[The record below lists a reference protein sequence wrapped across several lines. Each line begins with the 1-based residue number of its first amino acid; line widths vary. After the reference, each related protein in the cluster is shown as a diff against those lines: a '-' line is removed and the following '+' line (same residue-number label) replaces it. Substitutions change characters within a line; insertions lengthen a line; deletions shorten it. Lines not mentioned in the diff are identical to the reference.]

1 MIFCHCTI
9 ILSMMNEFLK
19 TVATLRSPEGCPWD
33 RKQTH
38 ESLIPFLNE
47 ESAEVVEAILQKNS
61 DGLRDELGD
70 LLLQIVLHSQ
80 IAKEAGQFDFNDVVK
95 SVNDKMLRRHPHV
108 FKGVVYADEA
118 EQKAAWHAIKLEE
131 KKAKGEAQ
139 SYLDGVKASLSGLT
153 VANNLQA
160 KAAKVGFDW
169 GEPEPILDKIE
180 EELEEVKAELANH
193 HKEKLQKEIGDL
205 LFAVVNLARHCEIDP
220 ETAIAETNVKFK
232 KRFQYIEKHLD
243 KPMIEATLEEMDH
256 LWEEAKKED

>member
-1 MIFCHCTI
+1 
-9 ILSMMNEFLK
+9 MMNEFLK

-47 ESAEVVEAILQKNS
+47 ESAEVVEAIVQKDS

-80 IAKEAGQFDFNDVVK
+80 IAKEEGRFDFNDVVK

-108 FKGVVYADEA
+108 FEGVVYKDEA
-118 EQKAAWHAIKLEE
+118 EQKAAWHAIKAEE
-131 KKAKGEAQ
+131 KKSKGEQQ
-139 SYLDGVKASLSGLT
+139 SYLDSVKASLSGLT

-160 KAAKVGFDW
+160 KASKVGFDW

-180 EELEEVKAELANH
+180 EELEEVKAELANN

-220 ETAIAETNVKFK
+220 ETAITETNVKFK
-232 KRFQYIEKHLD
+232 NRFQYIEKHLD
-243 KPMIEATLEEMDH
+243 KPMIEATLTEMDH
-256 LWEEAKKED
+256 LWEMAKKED

>member
-1 MIFCHCTI
+1 
-9 ILSMMNEFLK
+9 MNEFLK

-47 ESAEVVEAILQKNS
+47 ESAEVVEAIVQKDS

-80 IAKEAGQFDFNDVVK
+80 IAKEEGRFDFNDVVK

-108 FKGVVYADEA
+108 FEGVVYADEA
-118 EQKAAWHAIKLEE
+118 EQKAAWHTIKAEE
-131 KKAKGEAQ
+131 KKAKGEVQ
-139 SYLDGVKASLSGLT
+139 SYLDSVKASLSGLT

-180 EELEEVKAELANH
+180 EELEEVKAELANQ

-220 ETAIAETNVKFK
+220 EIAITETNVKFK

-243 KPMIEATLEEMDH
+243 KPMTKATLAEMDH
-256 LWEEAKKED
+256 LWEAAKKED